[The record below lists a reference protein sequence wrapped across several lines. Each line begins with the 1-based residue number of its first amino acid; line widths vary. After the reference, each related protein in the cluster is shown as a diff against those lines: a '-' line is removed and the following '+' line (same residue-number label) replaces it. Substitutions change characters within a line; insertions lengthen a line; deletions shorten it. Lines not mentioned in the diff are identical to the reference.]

1 MLEFIAMW
9 AAIIVPAVQALAL
22 LWLPGYLILRT
33 ARVHRF
39 LAFTLAPLTAAFI
52 IGIFPI
58 VYAAIHLPWNIWS
71 FLLAVGL
78 LWLLAYAVRQS
89 GLVQHAP
96 DSTPYK
102 HRSATDA
109 LPTKKASPPGT
120 LRNSWSS
127 LRWTITG
134 TLCAFPL
141 STAGYTKGLESP
153 FSPSQTWDAAFHES
167 AIEWIKRTGDAST
180 LHLAAVS
187 SNLPES
193 QAGTGG
199 FYPSGFHAL
208 VALIPGDTILITNAV
223 VAVITLALWPI
234 AIGCLTAYLE
244 PRNRYVQVVAPLL
257 ASVFTSFPERP
268 MSYGVLWPTV
278 YAYALIPLLLVA
290 VAWWLEPR
298 SADPPLRYSFLP
310 LLIAAAL
317 GIAIVHPTGI
327 LSAFFALL
335 ALCAHFFI
343 RTYRVAFHNRRT
355 PAIRDAETAGNSAVT
370 LSTHHH
376 NPAARTT
383 AVTAVHRSKLIMLW
397 TLIALA
403 CGGLVL
409 ASRTSLWTHVSSWG
423 RVPKSSVKDAIIGS
437 IFEAQLPA
445 LTYGDAE
452 LDLLLGL
459 FTLAGVGFAL
469 VKLRYGWLVASW
481 AWSIYLFTLA
491 AAVNVPGFS
500 LVGPWYADAVRL
512 GAIIP
517 IFAAPLAAIG
527 LGECASY
534 GVKKWGELAHSR
546 LTRLEY
552 VTLVVIIAIVT
563 TGVLGVR
570 QSARQLF
577 VNYKFYSAD
586 GFNAT
591 LSPSEVKMLRSIPNS
606 IKNNGMLLGDPRQ
619 GASYAYALSGMDV
632 SFRHMSGSW
641 DPDMVYLAQNAHK
654 IKSDPKICSIIRAY
668 NIRYLYADSI
678 TYWPENEAGQIFDG
692 IDKLSHRVDIL
703 TPVLKG
709 NDSVIYRINYC
720 GLE

>member
-9 AAIIVPAVQALAL
+9 AAVIPPAVQALVV
-22 LWLPGYLILRT
+22 LWLPGYVILRT
-33 ARVHRF
+33 ARMHRF
-39 LAFTLAPLTAAFI
+39 LAFTLSPLMAAFI
-52 IGIFPI
+52 IGAFP
-58 VYAAIHLPWNIWS
+58 VLYAVIHLRWNIWS
-71 FLLAVGL
+71 FVLAAGL
-78 LWLLAYAVRQS
+78 LLLIAYIVRRS
-89 GLVQHAP
+89 SLAHH
-96 DSTPYK
+96 TPTVVRHK
-102 HRSATDA
+102 HHSISDA
-109 LPTKKASPPGT
+109 LPTTKASTPG
-120 LRNSWSS
+120 LLYDSWRS
-127 LRWTITG
+127 LRWTLTG

-141 STAGYTKGLESP
+141 SAAGYTKGLQSP
-153 FSPSQTWDAAFHES
+153 FTPSQTWDGAFHES

-180 LHLAAVS
+180 LHLSAVS

-193 QAGTGG
+193 QASAGG
-199 FYPSGFHAL
+199 FYPAGFHAL

-223 VAVITLALWPI
+223 VAVITLVLWPI

-244 PRNRYVQVVAPLL
+244 PRNRYAQVVAPLL

-298 SADPPLRYSFLP
+298 STGSPLRYRFLP
-310 LLIAAAL
+310 VLIAAAL
-317 GIAIVHPTGI
+317 GVAIVHPTGI
-327 LSAFFALL
+327 LSGFFAILG
-335 ALCAHFFI
+335 LCAHFFI
-343 RTYRVAFHNRRT
+343 RTYRVSRMSRR
-355 PAIRDAETAGNSAVT
+355 RDGEAAVPSEATALSGHSAAPTV
-370 LSTHHH
+370 S
-376 NPAARTT
+376 
-383 AVTAVHRSKLIMLW
+383 RSKLMMLW
-397 TLIALA
+397 ALIALA
-403 CGGLVL
+403 CAALIF
-409 ASRTSLWTHVSSWG
+409 ASRTDLWSHVSSWG
-423 RVPKSSVKDAIIGS
+423 RVPTSSVKDSIIGA

-452 LDLLLGL
+452 LDIILGL
-459 FTLAGVGFAL
+459 LTLAGVVFAI
-469 VKLRYGWLVASW
+469 VKFHYGWLVASW
-481 AWSIYLFTLA
+481 IWSIYLFTVA
-491 AAVNVPGFS
+491 AAVNVPGFA

-534 GVKKWGELAHSR
+534 GVKKWRELAHSR

-577 VNYKFYSAD
+577 VNYKFYAAD

-591 LSPSEVKMLRSIPNS
+591 LSPSEVEMLRSIPDS
-606 IKNNGMLLGDPRQ
+606 IKHDGMLLGDPRQ

-641 DPDMVYLAQNAHK
+641 DPDMVYLAKNAHK
-654 IKSDPKICSIIRAY
+654 IKTDPKICTIIRAY
-668 NIRYLYADSI
+668 NIRYIYADTI
-678 TYWPENEAGQIFDG
+678 TYWPENEDGQIFDG
-692 IDKLSHRVDIL
+692 INQLPHQKDIL
-703 TPVLKG
+703 TPVLRG
-709 NDSVIYRINYC
+709 NDSIIYKLNYC
-720 GLE
+720 GLK